1 MTSSCR
7 TGTTLN
13 GAIPLYYEDWGREE
27 DPAIVLIMGL
37 SGQLIVWPDVLV
49 QGLVQAGFRVIR
61 FDNRDIGL
69 SGKIN
74 FRPRMPVNRAMLMA
88 SLGLPIE
95 APYTLHDMA
104 LDTLNLI
111 NELNLIKAHIVGISM
126 GGMISQILCSQHP
139 ERISSLSLLMTSPLS
154 RGLTTPPSPS
164 MLWTMIS
171 GGFGGRKPKGLE
183 RPRPED
189 VARFL
194 DQLNGSG
201 YRSEFDRLVES
212 AERSL
217 KRSYHPS
224 GVARQMLAVLATGDI
239 SALTRKIAVPTQII
253 HGKDD
258 PLISWKAGKRLAELI
273 PGSRLHLVDG
283 LGHSL
288 PLSFMP
294 ELQNRIL
301 ELVSEVQGRK

>member
-7 TGTTLN
+7 TGTTTQ
-13 GAIPLYYEDWGREE
+13 GTVPLYYEDWGRVE

-49 QGLVQAGFRVIR
+49 QGLVQAGWRVIR

-69 SGKIN
+69 SGKIS
-74 FRPRMPVNRAMLMA
+74 FRPRVPLNRAMLTA
-88 SLGLPIE
+88 TLGFPVE

-111 NELNLIKAHIVGISM
+111 NELNLNKAHIVGISM

-139 ERISSLSLLMTSPLS
+139 DRIASLSLLMTSPLS

-164 MLWTMIS
+164 MLWTMVS
-171 GGFGGRKPKGLE
+171 GGFGGRRPKGLE

-201 YRSEFDRLVES
+201 YRTDFDRLVE
-212 AERSL
+212 AAGRSL
-217 KRSYHPS
+217 QRSYHPS

-239 SALTRKIAVPTQII
+239 SALTGTIRVPTQII
-253 HGKDD
+253 HGRDD

-273 PGSRLHLVDG
+273 SGSRLHLVEG

-294 ELQNRIL
+294 ELQNMIL
-301 ELVSEVQGRK
+301 ELATEAQGRK